1 MNNSIKAE
9 LKAHI
14 LGMIN
19 DGVLTD
25 DNQDDWHFHAFNESH
40 YIIGYYQCSEWL
52 KLHDV
57 DVFDAVDTVREYEI
71 DNFGEMNIM
80 LNIHKSSKVN
90 SEAIVN
96 MYVYILGE
104 ELLSDINADTI
115 EELKAALHK
124 CRYNRG
130 TQSSTAITR
139 TLTTY

>member
-19 DGVLTD
+19 EEVLTD

-57 DVFDAVDTVREYEI
+57 DAFDAIGTVVEYEQ
-71 DNFGEMNIM
+71 DNFGEV
-80 LNIHKSSKVN
+80 LTKVDN
-90 SEAIVN
+90 SETVVN

-104 ELLSDINADTI
+104 ELLSDINADDI
-115 EELKAALHK
+115 EEL
-124 CRYNRG
+124 REG
-130 TQSSTAITR
+130 VE
-139 TLTTY
+139 